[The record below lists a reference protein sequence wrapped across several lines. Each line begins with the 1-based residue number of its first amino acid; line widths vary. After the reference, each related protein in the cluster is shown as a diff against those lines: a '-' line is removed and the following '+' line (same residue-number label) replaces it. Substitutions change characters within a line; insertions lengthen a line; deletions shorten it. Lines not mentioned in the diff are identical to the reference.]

1 MNHLATS
8 AKSPGLGEIKTR
20 QQTAWSSGDYSAV
33 GVTLQI
39 VGERLAETLDLRA
52 GQRVL
57 DVAAG
62 NGNFSLAAAR
72 RGARVVSTDYVPS
85 LLENGAERARAERL
99 DLRFRIADAEALPFE
114 DNSFDV
120 VASTFGVMFTP
131 DQGLAA
137 AELRRVCRPGG
148 KIGMANWTAG
158 GFVGQLF
165 ETVSRYVPPP
175 PGIGSPA
182 LWGDRRHV
190 AGLLACEP
198 QALDTSVRQFNFR
211 YASARAW
218 LAHFRDVYGP
228 VHKAFA
234 ALPEAQQLSLGRD
247 LEDLA
252 QRFNTA
258 DDATL
263 VAPSDYLELV
273 YSTR

>member
-8 AKSPGLGEIKTR
+8 AKSPDLGELKTR
-20 QQTAWSSGDYSAV
+20 QQTAWSAGDYAAV

-72 RGARVVSTDYVPS
+72 RGARVTSTDYVPS

-99 DLRFRIADAEALPFE
+99 DLTFRTADAEALPFE
-114 DNSFDV
+114 DNTFDV

-131 DQGLAA
+131 DQARAA

-148 KIGMANWTAG
+148 KIGMANWTAD

-165 ETVSRYVPPP
+165 KTIGRHVPPP
-175 PGIGSPA
+175 AGVSSPNV
-182 LWGDRRHV
+182 WGDRVRV

-198 QALDTSVRQFNFR
+198 HELDASVRQFNFR
-211 YASARAW
+211 YSSAEAW
-218 LAHFRDVYGP
+218 LSHFREVYGP
-228 VHKAFA
+228 VNRAFA
-234 ALPEAQQLSLGRD
+234 ALPEARRLSLSRD

-252 QRFNTA
+252 GRFNIA
-258 DDATL
+258 DDTTM
-263 VAPSDYLELV
+263 VAPGDYLELV

>member
-8 AKSPGLGEIKTR
+8 AKSPDLGDIKTR
-20 QQTAWSSGDYSAV
+20 QQTVWSAGDYAAV

-72 RGARVVSTDYVPS
+72 RGTRVISTDYVPS

-99 DLRFRIADAEALPFE
+99 DLTFRVADAEALPFE
-114 DNSFDV
+114 NNAFDV

-131 DQGLAA
+131 DQARAA

-148 KIGMANWTAG
+148 KIGMANWTAD

-165 ETVSRYVPPP
+165 KTVGRHVPPP
-175 PGIGSPA
+175 AGVNSPA
-182 LWGDRRHV
+182 LWGDRSHV
-190 AGLLACEP
+190 AELLACEP
-198 QALDTSVRQFNFR
+198 QELDASVRQFNFR
-211 YASARAW
+211 YPSAEAW
-218 LAHFRDVYGP
+218 LAHFREVYGP
-228 VHKAFA
+228 VNRAFA
-234 ALPEAQQLSLGRD
+234 ALPEPERVLLSRD

-252 QRFNTA
+252 ERFNIA
-258 DDATL
+258 DDTTM
-263 VAPSDYLELV
+263 VVPSDYLELV
-273 YSTR
+273 YSAR